1 MLVEMEEIKMLELKG
16 KYNYAKVYTDN
27 IDSETISQII
37 NLCNQ
42 KSMEEAK
49 IRIMPDCHAGKGCT
63 IGTTMTIKDKVI
75 PNLVGVDIGCG
86 MQVAR
91 IDAKEINFE
100 KLDQIIRKHVPSGM
114 SIHDEPLLPDVYYS
128 FLNKIIAPVDI
139 EKAKYSI
146 GTLGGGNHFLEVDKD
161 TNGDYWLVI
170 HTGSRHL
177 GLEVAKYYQELAYE
191 DCKEAYTGNYQM
203 RSKEVI
209 KKLKVKNRQ
218 KEIELA
224 LKNLKKEMELEV
236 QNIKIPKELTHLSG
250 QHMEDYL
257 HDIAIVQE
265 MASMNRMQIC
275 KIIFHKMGWKMEENY
290 ETIHNYVDVEHKIL
304 RKGSVSAQK
313 KEILVIPI
321 NMRDGVLFCE
331 GKGNA
336 DWNYSA
342 PHGAGRIMSRGQ
354 AKELISMEDFKK
366 SMSEVYSTSVCR
378 TTLDEAP
385 QAYKPMKEIMENIQD
400 TVEILDVW
408 KPVYNFKAS
417 NL

>member
-1 MLVEMEEIKMLELKG
+1 
-16 KYNYAKVYTDN
+16 
-27 IDSETISQII
+27 
-37 NLCNQ
+37 
-42 KSMEEAK
+42 
-49 IRIMPDCHAGKGCT
+49 
-63 IGTTMTIKDKVI
+63 
-75 PNLVGVDIGCG
+75 

-91 IDAKEINFE
+91 IDAKEVDFE
-100 KLDQIIRKHVPSGM
+100 KLDQVIRKRIPSGM
-114 SIHDEPLLPDVYYS
+114 TIHEEPVVQTY
-128 FLNKIIAPVDI
+128 IIFFEHIKAPVDI
-139 EKAKYSI
+139 EKAKRSI
-146 GTLGGGNHFLEVDKD
+146 GTLGGGNHFLELDKD
-161 TNGDYWLVI
+161 TNGNYWLVI

-191 DCKEAYTGNYQM
+191 DCKEAYTGGYQM
-203 RSKEVI
+203 RSEEVI
-209 KKLKVKNRQ
+209 KKLKIENRH

-224 LKNLKKEMELEV
+224 LKNLKKDMELEV
-236 QNIKIPKELTHLSG
+236 QDIKIPKELTYLSG

-354 AKELISMEDFKK
+354 AKERISMEEFQKFYVRSIFNECLPK
-366 SMSEVYSTSVCR
+366 
-378 TTLDEAP
+378 
-385 QAYKPMKEIMENIQD
+385 QHWMKHHRRIS
-400 TVEILDVW
+400 L
-408 KPVYNFKAS
+408 
-417 NL
+417 